1 MLLTTQLITMRIIV
15 MKNVINKS
23 AHHFNVKHPRSSLLL
38 VSLPLLILGGCAGST
53 SVKSNMDTPLVENEA
68 AQSAAEDQVFGDPAY
83 SQLAD
88 DSKSQESLA
97 ENSNDSASPVDD
109 TLQNETVQATDAVEA
124 TDAGAGERDK
134 NITPEPEQNIISFA
148 FDQSDVNAE
157 YGELLWQYA
166 QYLKENDGV
175 VLNISGHTDSSG
187 VRVYNEKLSKK
198 RADQVAQILFDFGVP
213 VDRVLTTGMGS
224 EEPLANAVLNREHR
238 RVELQFSHPEEVMV
252 SSTE

>member
-1 MLLTTQLITMRIIV
+1 

-23 AHHFNVKHPRSSLLL
+23 AHHFNVKYPRSSLLL
-38 VSLPLLILGGCAGST
+38 VGLPLLILGGCAGST
-53 SVKSNMDTPLVENEA
+53 SVKSNMDTPRVENEA

-88 DSKSQESLA
+88 DSKQQESVL
-97 ENSNDSASPVDD
+97 ENSNDSVSQGDD
-109 TLQNETVQATDAVEA
+109 TLQNETVQATDVAEV
-124 TDAGAGERDK
+124 TDAGTGELDK
-134 NITPEPEQNIISFA
+134 NITPEPEQNVISFA

-166 QYLKENDGV
+166 QYLKENNGV

-198 RADQVAQILFDFGVP
+198 RADQVAQILFDFGVSE
-213 VDRVLTTGMGS
+213 DRVLTTGMGS
-224 EEPLANAVLNREHR
+224 EEPLVNAILNREHR
-238 RVELQFSHPEEVMV
+238 RVELQFDHSEEVMV
-252 SSTE
+252 SSAE